1 MNRQAL
7 KEICLALVLAGCAS
21 VGNAL
26 DRDIALTQLDHRA
39 WSTRDGAPA
48 EVGAFAQTDDGLLWL
63 GSPTGLFRFD
73 GLQFEPFQPP
83 EGQAGPTGSVSM
95 VFAPPNHAGLWI
107 GYRFGGVGW
116 WHTGRLRHFGLEDGL
131 PSGTVLAFT
140 ASHDGRIWAG
150 TTTGLASFDG
160 QRWSKASDMNYPAGA
175 TYALHVDRFDDLWA
189 IAEDGTWRM
198 RRGSGRFERS
208 SRSLSEGSLAERA
221 DGHVWVSN
229 GTQGVWALPRS
240 DAPPPRQPKLPG
252 PGGVGPLLFD
262 HDGALW
268 IGTRDGVVRITDPD
282 RLPKPDADGEPSA
295 PPEARFTRADGLSGH
310 AALAMF
316 EDREGNLWVS
326 TSDGVDRFSADK
338 LIRAPLPR
346 GLLYPSLAAA
356 PGGGVWVGS
365 TEVAPVRLGQNS
377 LQLPTVGPRIT
388 SVLRDSRGHVW
399 MAGALGLWKITGEEA
414 QRVSLPPELSGTPVQ
429 AMAEVSGGRIR
440 MAILRHGQWEQ
451 DDLPG
456 GGWHPVPEPQGGH
469 DANPLAMV
477 RDGQGRMWLG
487 YAFDRLVRVD
497 ESGEARTWRRGD
509 GLNVGSLLC
518 LTPQGERL
526 WLGGELGVEVMVND
540 RLHPLHFAGVDAV
553 VGVSGITA
561 DRAGNVW
568 LNAAR
573 GVVRLPAA
581 EIAAAVADERHL
593 ITAELFD
600 YLEGIEGAPAQL
612 RPIPTAVTDDDGK
625 LWFATNAGVVSI
637 DPSRIPRNRVPPT
650 VKLLAFST
658 AGHIWPMRDET
669 SAPGDRDPPITLPA
683 RTPEVEFRYTAGAL
697 AQPEKVRFRV
707 RLTGVDKDWQD
718 VGGRR
723 SAHYTNLAPGRYSFE
738 VMAANEDG
746 LWSSH
751 EAGLAFDVP
760 PTIYQ
765 TWYFLMACALP
776 VLLVAWLLVRWRMR
790 LLDEQYASRHQ
801 AILFERE
808 RIARDLHDTLLQGI
822 QGLILHIQSA
832 IDSLSTHVP
841 ARSSLEKSL
850 DRAEQMLVEGRKQLT
865 GLRSS
870 GKEDPNVADL
880 LRKSGDELAQA
891 YNVRFAA
898 NVTGESVQLPEH
910 VREEVVR
917 IGREALLNAFR
928 HASAS
933 LVRLDVAQSPQR
945 LELEVADDGRGLPAS
960 APAGGSLAGRSVA
973 ATDTGESVFPGHWGL
988 IGMRERAIAISGRLN
1003 IASEKDRGTRV
1014 RLVVPLPGFRW
1025 RAGIRSFAPR
1035 RIRTAIS
1042 SAKGR
1047 RKSP

>member
-7 KEICLALVLAGCAS
+7 QEICLALVLTGCVS

-26 DRDIALTQLDHRA
+26 DRDITLTQLDHRA

-95 VFAPPNHAGLWI
+95 LFAPPNHSGLWI

-116 WHTGRLRHFGLEDGL
+116 WHAGRLQHFGREEGL
-131 PSGTVLAFT
+131 PSGTVLAFA

-160 QRWSKASDMNYPAGA
+160 QRWSQASDMDYPAGA

-198 RRGSGRFERS
+198 RRGTRRFERS

-229 GTQGVWALPRS
+229 GTQGVWALPES

-252 PGGVGPLLFD
+252 PGGIGPLLFD

-282 RLPKPDADGEPSA
+282 RLPQPDADGEPSA

-326 TSDGVDRFSADK
+326 TSDGVDRFRADK
-338 LIRAPLPR
+338 LVRAPLPR

-429 AMAEVSGGRIR
+429 AMAEMRGGRIR
-440 MAILRHGQWEQ
+440 MAIVRHGQWEQ

-456 GGWHPVPEPQGGH
+456 GGWHPEPEPQGGH

-497 ESGEARTWRRGD
+497 ESGAARTWRRGD

-540 RLHPLHFAGVDAV
+540 RLHSLHFSGVDAV

-561 DRAGNVW
+561 DHAGNVW

-573 GVVRLPAA
+573 GVVRLPAT
-581 EIAAAVADERHL
+581 EIAAALADERHW
-593 ITAELFD
+593 ITAELFG
-600 YLEGIEGAPAQL
+600 YLDGIEGAPAQL
-612 RPIPTAVTDDDGK
+612 RPIPTAVTDDGGK

-637 DPSRIPRNRVPPT
+637 DPSRIPRNRVPPI
-650 VKLLAFST
+650 VKLLSFST
-658 AGHIWPMRDET
+658 AGKIWPMRTET
-669 SAPGDRDPPITLPA
+669 SARGDRNPPITLPA
-683 RTPEVEFRYTAGAL
+683 RTREVEFRYTASAL
-697 AQPEKVRFRV
+697 AQPEKARFRV

-718 VGGRR
+718 VGDRR
-723 SAHYTNLAPGRYSFE
+723 SAHYTNLAPGRYSFD

-751 EAGLAFDVP
+751 AAGLAFDVP

-765 TWYFLMACALP
+765 TWYFLMVCALP
-776 VLLVAWLLVRWRMR
+776 VALVAWLLVRWRMR

-870 GKEDPNVADL
+870 GEGNPNVADL
-880 LRKSGDELAQA
+880 LRKSGDDLAQA

-933 LVRLDVAQSPQR
+933 LVRLDVAQSPER

-988 IGMRERAIAISGRLN
+988 IGMRERAIAICGRLN

-1014 RLVVPLPGFRW
+1014 RLVVPLPGSRW
-1025 RAGIRSFAPR
+1025 RAGIRLFA
-1035 RIRTAIS
+1035 
-1042 SAKGR
+1042 

>member
-1 MNRQAL
+1 
-7 KEICLALVLAGCAS
+7 
-21 VGNAL
+21 
-26 DRDIALTQLDHRA
+26 
-39 WSTRDGAPA
+39 
-48 EVGAFAQTDDGLLWL
+48 
-63 GSPTGLFRFD
+63 
-73 GLQFEPFQPP
+73 
-83 EGQAGPTGSVSM
+83 
-95 VFAPPNHAGLWI
+95 
-107 GYRFGGVGW
+107 
-116 WHTGRLRHFGLEDGL
+116 
-131 PSGTVLAFT
+131 
-140 ASHDGRIWAG
+140 
-150 TTTGLASFDG
+150 
-160 QRWSKASDMNYPAGA
+160 
-175 TYALHVDRFDDLWA
+175 
-189 IAEDGTWRM
+189 
-198 RRGSGRFERS
+198 
-208 SRSLSEGSLAERA
+208 
-221 DGHVWVSN
+221 
-229 GTQGVWALPRS
+229 
-240 DAPPPRQPKLPG
+240 
-252 PGGVGPLLFD
+252 
-262 HDGALW
+262 
-268 IGTRDGVVRITDPD
+268 
-282 RLPKPDADGEPSA
+282 
-295 PPEARFTRADGLSGH
+295 
-310 AALAMF
+310 
-316 EDREGNLWVS
+316 
-326 TSDGVDRFSADK
+326 
-338 LIRAPLPR
+338 
-346 GLLYPSLAAA
+346 
-356 PGGGVWVGS
+356 
-365 TEVAPVRLGQNS
+365 
-377 LQLPTVGPRIT
+377 
-388 SVLRDSRGHVW
+388 
-399 MAGALGLWKITGEEA
+399 
-414 QRVSLPPELSGTPVQ
+414 
-429 AMAEVSGGRIR
+429 
-440 MAILRHGQWEQ
+440 
-451 DDLPG
+451 
-456 GGWHPVPEPQGGH
+456 
-469 DANPLAMV
+469 
-477 RDGQGRMWLG
+477 MWLG

-497 ESGEARTWRRGD
+497 ESGAARTWRGGD

-540 RLHPLHFAGVDAV
+540 RLHSLHFSGVDAV

-561 DRAGNVW
+561 DHAGNVW

-581 EIAAAVADERHL
+581 QIAAALADERHW

-600 YLEGIEGAPAQL
+600 YLDGIEGAPAQL

-650 VKLLAFST
+650 VKLLSFST
-658 AGHIWPMRDET
+658 AGKIWPMRAET
-669 SAPGDRDPPITLPA
+669 SARGDRNPPITLPA
-683 RTPEVEFRYTAGAL
+683 RTREVEFRYTASAL
-697 AQPEKVRFRV
+697 AQPEKARFRV

-718 VGGRR
+718 VGDRR

-776 VLLVAWLLVRWRMR
+776 VALVAWLLVRWRMR

-870 GKEDPNVADL
+870 GEEDPNVADL
-880 LRKSGDELAQA
+880 LRKNGDDLAQA
-891 YNVRFAA
+891 YNVKFAA

-933 LVRLDVAQSPQR
+933 LVRLDVAQSPER

-960 APAGGSLAGRSVA
+960 A
-973 ATDTGESVFPGHWGL
+973 ATDTGELVFPGHWGL

-1014 RLVVPLPGFRW
+1014 RLVVPLPGSRW
-1025 RAGIRSFAPR
+1025 GAAIRSFAPR
-1035 RIRTAIS
+1035 GNRTTIS
-1042 SAKGR
+1042 SAQGR